1 MKKLFGL
8 CFIIACGLD
17 AFAADSNKFTLNT
30 KREDFVITGFDSR
43 ICDGPY
49 NGGGRKAYLLPNY
62 VGVGAGIKFKVKTES
77 KDIVGYIYSDNPD
90 TVVHSDT
97 HSFSIY
103 NLSPGQKLTVRG
115 VDKDGFKTPEF
126 RANFDVI
133 PVPPWAMVALDVTA
147 NRVMENGKTLRYS
160 VGEASWTWESNVKNW
175 SGGIFPTDE
184 GKGRF
189 GRFPEIRC
197 GI

>member
-8 CFIIACGLD
+8 CFIIVIACGLD

-49 NGGGRKAYLLPNY
+49 NGGGRKAYLRPNY

-103 NLSPGQKLTVRG
+103 NLSPGQKL
-115 VDKDGFKTPEF
+115 
-126 RANFDVI
+126 
-133 PVPPWAMVALDVTA
+133 
-147 NRVMENGKTLRYS
+147 S
-160 VGEASWTWESNVKNW
+160 
-175 SGGIFPTDE
+175 
-184 GKGRF
+184 
-189 GRFPEIRC
+189 RC
-197 GI
+197 AKIS